1 MWTPRIIKEAI
12 FKIEDFQIKD
22 FQIED
27 FKIEERRFDPQRR
40 AFGKLLLTGA
50 FAGKFLFSNIG
61 FAGAAKSNTSKIKI
75 SAQIRNPFT
84 EDDLKLIRQMGI
96 GYLTTWVSAP
106 EDATYENFMKMREKA
121 ESYGLK
127 IATIGNGRVHNM
139 EEVTLNLPGRDK
151 KIEEYQQSLRNLGRA
166 GIHTTVYSHM
176 ATGVTGSKREA
187 TRGGAS
193 SRAYEDGK
201 RDEKESYSFKT
212 FTHGRLYTEDELW
225 ENYEYFIKRVAPV
238 AEEYRVKIAMH
249 PEDPPGLT
257 LGNVPRCIFSSFNG
271 YKRAIEIAG
280 SDYVGMCLCC
290 GCVLEAGKSWGKDVI
305 DTIRYFGRRNKI
317 FKVHF
322 RNVNRP
328 LPHFV
333 ETFIDDG
340 YFDMS
345 KIMKALREDNVDC
358 FLIADH
364 WPEMAGGPRT
374 GFAFTMGYIQAL
386 LERANEEVGTSIR

>member
-1 MWTPRIIKEAI
+1 MSNTGSGKKAF
-12 FKIEDFQIKD
+12 FKIASM
-22 FQIED
+22 
-27 FKIEERRFDPQRR
+27 RFDPQRR
-40 AFGKLLLTGA
+40 MFGKQLLAGA
-50 FAGKFLFSNIG
+50 IAGKCILSD
-61 FAGAAKSNTSKIKI
+61 AGAARAAKPNASKIKL
-75 SAQIRNPFT
+75 SAQIGNPFQ
-84 EDDLKLIRQMGI
+84 ENDLKFVKQMGVE
-96 GYLTTWVSAP
+96 YLTTWVGTP
-106 EDATYENFMKMREKA
+106 EDATYENFMKIREKA

-139 EEVTLNLPGRDK
+139 EEVTLNLPGRDR
-151 KIEEYQQSLRNLGRA
+151 KIEEYLQNLRNLGRA

-176 ATGVTGSKREA
+176 ATGVTSSKREN

-193 SRAYEDGK
+193 TRAYEDGK

-212 FTHGRLYTEDELW
+212 FTQGRLYTKDELW
-225 ENYEYFIKRVAPV
+225 ENYTYFIKQVAPV
-238 AEEYRVKIAMH
+238 AEEYKVKIAMH

-257 LGNVPRCIFSSFNG
+257 LGNVPRCIFSSFDG

-290 GCVLEAGKSWGKDVI
+290 GCVLEAGKSWGKDII
-305 DTIRYFGRRNKI
+305 DTVKYFGPRNKI
-317 FKVHF
+317 FKVHL

-345 KIMKALREDNVDC
+345 KIMKALRESDVDC

-364 WPEMAGGPRT
+364 WPEMVGAPRT

-386 LERANEEVGTSIR
+386 LERANEEVEASVR